1 MYISETNLFWF
12 VHRLEMLCT
21 KNYKDQQSALMTSTP
36 LRTIFFW
43 KMVILKKFLHRSLSI
58 KSAMHGPEKCF
69 TYLKLSWTTRPPPI
83 KRSQPDYFLQVIV
96 AGLLKCGLF
105 FYLFSIIRVSFSKET
120 GSPILCIIWNQ
131 ACSSL
136 YKTGRV
142 A

>member
-69 TYLKLSWTTRPPPI
+69 TYLKLSWTTRPPPH
-83 KRSQPDYFLQVIV
+83 KKKPTRLFLTGHCCWTTKVWV
-96 AGLLKCGLF
+96 VFLPF
-105 FYLFSIIRVSFSKET
+105 FYHQGFLFKRNRFTHFVYYLESSMFQ
-120 GSPILCIIWNQ
+120 PI
-131 ACSSL
+131 
-136 YKTGRV
+136 
-142 A
+142 